1 MRRSLLRERPW
12 PALRGGTIARLSEVA
27 SYAVNDLFLI
37 LGIES
42 WKPVLSSLLLPP
54 VPLLLLTLV
63 GARMILWR
71 RGWGW
76 LVVLAATAGIWLGAC
91 SAVGEWLQ
99 RSLLAPPPALSA
111 ERISALR
118 QVMGARPAVAIVVL
132 GGGRESTAPEYGVAS
147 LSPLAL
153 ERLRFGIWLGRQTGA
168 PLMFSGGLG
177 HAAESGASE
186 AEVAQQIATRE
197 FGRSLRWVESRSR
210 DTRENA
216 QFAVALLHE
225 HKIDHVVVVTH
236 GWHMPR
242 ALRAFEAA
250 ARRGGASWQLVP
262 APMGL
267 SPRVERPTLRW
278 VPSSEGFLLVRAV
291 LREKIGWWLGA

>member
-1 MRRSLLRERPW
+1 MNE
-12 PALRGGTIARLSEVA
+12 
-27 SYAVNDLFLI
+27 LFLM

-76 LVVLAATAGIWLGAC
+76 LLVLLATMGLWLGAC

-99 RSLLAPPPALSA
+99 RHLLAPPPVLST
-111 ERISALR
+111 ERIAALGR
-118 QVMGARPAVAIVVL
+118 VTNARPAVAIVIL
-132 GGGRESTAPEYGVAS
+132 GGGREAVAPEYGVAS

-153 ERLRFGIWLGRQTGA
+153 ERLRFGVWLGRQTGA
-168 PLMFSGGLG
+168 PLMFSGGLS
-177 HAAESGASE
+177 HAAQPGKSE
-186 AEVAQQIATRE
+186 ADVAADVAARE
-197 FGRSLRWVESRSR
+197 FGRPLRWIESRSR

-216 QFAVALLHE
+216 QFAVAALREFGPEQVIL
-225 HKIDHVVVVTH
+225 VTH

-242 ALRAFEAA
+242 SLRAFEDAS
-250 ARRGGASWQLVP
+250 ARAGAKWQLVP
-262 APMGL
+262 APMGMA
-267 SPRVERPTLRW
+267 SRIESPTLRW

>member
-1 MRRSLLRERPW
+1 MNE
-12 PALRGGTIARLSEVA
+12 
-27 SYAVNDLFLI
+27 LFLM

-76 LVVLAATAGIWLGAC
+76 LLVLLATAGLWLGAC

-99 RSLLAPPPALSA
+99 RSLLVPPPVLSA
-111 ERISALR
+111 ERIGALR
-118 QVMGARPAVAIVVL
+118 QVVSVRPAVAVVIL
-132 GGGRESTAPEYGVAS
+132 GGGREAVAPEYGVAS

-153 ERLRFGIWLGRQTGA
+153 ERLRYGIWLGRQTGA

-177 HAAESGASE
+177 HAAQPGRSE
-186 AEVAQQIATRE
+186 AEVAAEIALRE
-197 FGRSLRWVESRSR
+197 FGRALRWTEARSR

-216 QFAVALLHE
+216 QFAVATLRELNLE
-225 HKIDHVVVVTH
+225 QVVVVTH

-242 ALRAFEAA
+242 ALRAFEEACVRA
-250 ARRGGASWQLVP
+250 GVNWQLVP
-262 APMGL
+262 APMGMA
-267 SPRVERPTLRW
+267 SRVESPTLRW

-291 LREKIGWWLGA
+291 VREKMAWWLGA

>member
-1 MRRSLLRERPW
+1 
-12 PALRGGTIARLSEVA
+12 
-27 SYAVNDLFLI
+27 VNDLFVM

-42 WKPVLSSLLLPP
+42 WKPVFSTLLLPP
-54 VPLLLLTLV
+54 VPLLLLTLL
-63 GARMILWR
+63 GARLILWR

-76 LVVLAATAGIWLGAC
+76 LLVLVATAGIWLGAC

-99 RSLLAPPPALSA
+99 QALLSPPPALTT
-111 ERISALR
+111 ERIAGLKRSM
-118 QVMGARPAVAIVVL
+118 VARSAVAVVVL
-132 GGGRESTAPEYGVAS
+132 GGGRESSAPEYGVAS

-153 ERLRFGIWLGRQTGA
+153 ERLRFGLWLGRQTSA

-177 HAAESGASE
+177 HAAQPGASE
-186 AEVAQQIATRE
+186 ADVAAEIASRE
-197 FGRSLRWVESRSR
+197 FGRPLRWVESRSR

-216 QFAVALLHE
+216 QYAVALLRE
-225 HKIDHVVVVTH
+225 EKIEQVVLVTH

-242 ALRAFEAA
+242 ALRAFQQASA
-250 ARRGGASWQLVP
+250 HIGAKWQIVP

-267 SPRVERPTLRW
+267 AARVERPTLRW
-278 VPSSEGFLLVRAV
+278 MPSSDGFLLVRAV